1 MLKEFIYLIETES
14 SKEKLLG
21 RRIRDYVLRAL
32 ERYPVEIVGSDFN
45 NSLDPIADVTYV
57 LYLDMPLI
65 TEATLE
71 YVYGQISSKRMSRM
85 NFLNGYAVSRFNDG
99 KNYFLNIDEFLR
111 TDSAKNRYKV
121 YNELNRRIIDKHLS
135 NGVYI
140 DSPHVVIDDAVIIKS
155 GARIEGVTCIKGNSY
170 IGKSRI
176 TSSEI
181 VNSVIGDDVKV
192 EKSYIKNTNIADG
205 ITVDAFSV
213 IESKEITKNVST

>member
-14 SKEKLLG
+14 SKETLLG

-65 TEATLE
+65 TKATLE

-121 YNELNRRIIDKHLS
+121 YNELSRRIIDKHLS

-181 VNSVIGDDVKV
+181 VNSVIGDDAKI

-205 ITVDAFSV
+205 ITVGAFSV
-213 IESKEITKNVST
+213 IESKEITKDVST

>member
-14 SKEKLLG
+14 SKETLLG

-57 LYLDMPLI
+57 LYLDMPRI
-65 TEATLE
+65 TQATLE

-121 YNELNRRIIDKHLS
+121 YNELSRRIIDKHLS

-181 VNSVIGDDVKV
+181 VNSVIGDDAKI

-205 ITVDAFSV
+205 ITVGAFSV
-213 IESKEITKNVST
+213 IESKEITKDVST

>member
-14 SKEKLLG
+14 SKETLLG

-65 TEATLE
+65 TKATLE
-71 YVYGQISSKRMSRM
+71 YVYGQILSKRMSRM

-121 YNELNRRIIDKHLS
+121 YNELSRRIIDKHLS

-181 VNSVIGDDVKV
+181 VNSVIGDDAKI

-205 ITVDAFSV
+205 ITVGAFSV
-213 IESKEITKNVST
+213 IESKEITKDVST